1 MIPVLEPRGDRPLQ
15 MTIEDQLKILVF
27 YHLEERVSARHMLQV
42 LEQEDFARENIG
54 PIRRYIKK
62 NEKVDN
68 HTDKFHRSLLHEMPH
83 DKVRIKIQFLR
94 SVHIKR

>member
-1 MIPVLEPRGDRPLQ
+1 LIPVLEPRGDRPLQ

-42 LEQEDFARENIG
+42 LEQDDFARENIA